1 MSERFVNWRIVNRSE
16 LDEKRWRALLSKSNF
31 PYFQELWYL
40 DTVFPDW
47 QIIVVGDYQ
56 SVLPIFK
63 SRKWGLKVQ
72 LTPLFFRASEWMG
85 EEQNVEDTL
94 TFLNLSAHFIQFNIH
109 TEITSSSFEKRF
121 FQVLDLKRSYEEI
134 YKNYSTN
141 QRRKLKDFA
150 KSNVLVSETDN
161 MALLLEVFRKEKG
174 EEFKHLKNKDFE
186 CLENLMKHAIANKQ
200 GFIKKIECNNETI
213 AAAAFVVSNGKL
225 LYLKGIVNDIGK
237 KIGAMQA
244 LFDSVIQEFAQ
255 KVDFLDFGGSS
266 NEGLATF
273 NRKFGAVDNNYLI
286 LTRLPNNQPWK
297 WLVKRKLK
305 K

>member
-1 MSERFVNWRIVNRSE
+1 MSERFVNWRIISRSE
-16 LDEKRWRALLSKSNF
+16 LDEKRWRALLSKTNF

-40 DTVFPDW
+40 DTVFPYW
-47 QIIVVGDYQ
+47 QIVVVGDYQ

-85 EEQNVEDTL
+85 EQQNMEDTL
-94 TFLNLSAHFIQFNIH
+94 TFLNLSANFIQFNIH
-109 TEITSSSFEKRF
+109 AEITQSSFESRI

-141 QRRKLKDFA
+141 QRRKLKDSA
-150 KSNVLVSETDN
+150 KSNALISETEN
-161 MALLLEVFRKEKG
+161 MTLLLDIFRKEKG
-174 EEFKHLKNKDFE
+174 DEFKHLKDKDFQ
-186 CLENLMKHAIANKQ
+186 CLENLMKQAIANKQ
-200 GFIKKIECNNETI
+200 GFIKIIELNNETI
-213 AAAAFVVSNGKL
+213 AAAAFVVSMGKL
-225 LYLKGIVNDIGK
+225 LYLKGIVNAKGK

-244 LFDSVIQEFAQ
+244 LFDHVIQEFTQ

-286 LTRLPNNQPWK
+286 LTRLPQNQPWK